1 MQIFLNK
8 KRVLAAVLGVTLLVS
23 SSQGMV
29 FAAKS
34 VSELEQ
40 EKENLQQEIDSLDQE
55 LVSLLTE
62 IDTLE
67 SEISQ
72 CEAEIADLQVE
83 LEAAQEAEEKQYQQM
98 KLRMK
103 YMYEQ
108 GDQSILTIF
117 LESGSLSDF
126 LNRVEYANAVYEY
139 DRTLLES
146 YEATQIE
153 IQEMQT
159 SLETEK
165 SSLQSQKS
173 TLNAKQ
179 SSLNSMI
186 AAKESQ
192 MDDFDQQLEAA
203 REAARKAAEEEAARR
218 AAAESAANAAA
229 VTPSSGGSS
238 SGESSESNASATTT
252 TDSNPSPTTN
262 VGGSSVASYAMQFVG
277 NPYVWGGNSLT
288 NGCDC
293 SGFVVQVY
301 AHFGI
306 NLSGSRNSAALRS
319 VGQAVS
325 YNNIQPGDIVCY
337 SGHVAIYAG
346 GGVIVEAQ
354 SSRAGI
360 TANRSV
366 TCKPILAIR
375 RVI

>member
-1 MQIFLNK
+1 MINIWNK
-8 KRVLAAVLGVTLLVS
+8 KRVLAGILGVAVFAAST
-23 SSQGMV
+23 QGIV
-29 FAAKS
+29 YAAKS
-34 VSELEQ
+34 VSQIEE
-40 EKENLQQEIDSLDQE
+40 EKEALQNEIDSLDSE

-67 SEISQ
+67 AEVSK
-72 CEAEIADLQVE
+72 CEAEISDLNTE
-83 LEAAQEAEEKQYQQM
+83 LVAAQEAEEKQYQQM

-108 GDQSILTIF
+108 GDQSILTIL

-126 LNRVEYANAVYEY
+126 LNRVEYANSIYEY

-153 IQEMQT
+153 IQQMQA
-159 SLETEK
+159 SLEEEK
-165 SSLQSQKS
+165 ASLQSQQS
-173 TLNAKQ
+173 SLSAKQ

-192 MDDFDQQLEAA
+192 MDDFDEQLEAA
-203 REAARKAAEEEAARR
+203 KEAARKAAEEEAARR
-218 AAAESAANAAA
+218 AAEEEAANAAA
-229 VTPSSGGSS
+229 VTPTA
-238 SGESSESNASATTT
+238 EATMMADNTAAT
-252 TDSNPSPTTN
+252 SVTDSNPMPTTN
-262 VGGSSVASYAMQFVG
+262 IGGSSVVSYAMQFVG

-288 NGCDC
+288 DGCDC

-306 NLSGSRNSAALRS
+306 NLSGARNSSSLRS

-337 SGHVAIYAG
+337 AGHVAIYAG
-346 GGVIVEAQ
+346 GGTIVEAQ
-354 SSRAGI
+354 SSKTGI